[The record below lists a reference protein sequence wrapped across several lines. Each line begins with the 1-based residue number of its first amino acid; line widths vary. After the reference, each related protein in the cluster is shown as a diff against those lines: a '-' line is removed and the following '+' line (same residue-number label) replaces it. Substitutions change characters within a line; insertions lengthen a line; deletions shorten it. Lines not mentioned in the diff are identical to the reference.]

1 VAQCHGKEG
10 CGKEERHMR
19 YRVYYGRPPVF
30 SGVLFAQEYIKV
42 IETEAIDLDHLFK
55 KMQGEGWSPN
65 GEANDLIIAAG
76 LSHTS
81 MSVGDMAEEIKT
93 GKVWFCDF
101 VGWKEVQRKDLD
113 ERRVDIDW
121 ERVAKVYA
129 ERQEALANL

>member
-42 IETEAIDLDHLFK
+42 IETEAIDLD
-55 KMQGEGWSPN
+55 
-65 GEANDLIIAAG
+65 
-76 LSHTS
+76 
-81 MSVGDMAEEIKT
+81 DMAEEIKT